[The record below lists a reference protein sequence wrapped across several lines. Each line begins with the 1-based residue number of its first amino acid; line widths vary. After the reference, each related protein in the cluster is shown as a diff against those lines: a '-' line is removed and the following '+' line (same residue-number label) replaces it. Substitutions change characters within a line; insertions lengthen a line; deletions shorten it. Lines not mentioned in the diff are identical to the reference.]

1 MTSIPGRDI
10 QRELLAI
17 TRKSQETVVHMIK
30 AWAEVVGKVQAQ
42 PLADKLRN
50 ANVLRTPEEALA
62 DAYRLAERLLDAQRK
77 FAEDLLRATVPLL
90 GRTRPA
96 PAETPEPTPETPE
109 PTPET
114 PEPTPETPEPAQA
127 PQALEPTQAPE
138 AIEPTHTP
146 EAIEP
151 TQAPE
156 ALEPAHT
163 PEAPEA
169 PEVTNGP
176 SDH

>member
-109 PTPET
+109 P
-114 PEPTPETPEPAQA
+114 AQA

>member
-114 PEPTPETPEPAQA
+114 PEPAQA

-146 EAIEP
+146 EVI
-151 TQAPE
+151 
-156 ALEPAHT
+156 EPAHT